1 MISDYQNVF
10 VLLQG
15 IIFSDW
21 DANYKFMFIS
31 LERFVRKDKLFP
43 SAYPTD
49 RGSFVESSEWSIME
63 KLIEQLD
70 SEV

>member
-1 MISDYQNVF
+1 
-10 VLLQG
+10 
-15 IIFSDW
+15 
-21 DANYKFMFIS
+21 MFTS